1 MNSLKI
7 KDREVELSWE
17 SNIDEE
23 KVKKAINAKIFL
35 DWKDNFDFSLLD
47 LKKKYISKA

>member
-1 MNSLKI
+1 MNPLKI

-23 KVKKAINAKIFL
+23 KVKKAINAKIFFRL
-35 DWKDNFDFSLLD
+35 EGQF
-47 LKKKYISKA
+47 